1 MSLWN
6 IAWQNI
12 RERALSS
19 TLTALTISLGVA
31 LVVVVLVIH
40 STIDRAFRRGAQ
52 GYDLIVGAKGGQL
65 PLVLSTVFYLQ
76 LNQQLDP
83 VSYGLYEKLTSG
95 SLASGVQL
103 AVPVCL
109 GHEYKDCAVVAT
121 NQDMFDRLR
130 YGNDQKYAFAVGAN
144 FRDEN
149 PFEAVVGA
157 TAAQRAGLKLGSTFR
172 PIATV
177 LERTRH
183 GEKGH
188 EDFTVV
194 GILSPTGTPNDRAI
208 FINLEGFFR
217 CPAHAH
223 ERQMS
228 AASKESVDSEAHQE
242 HHHHNHGHPL
252 SAILVCTKLDEN
264 PLAAMSLPDEIN
276 RNTDSG
282 TQAMAV
288 KPAII
293 IADLFDRIIG
303 NVQLLLLVLSALV
316 VVVAGMGIL
325 LSIYNSMNDRR
336 HDIAVMRALGASR
349 AIVMFVILL
358 ESILLALG
366 GGLLGAILGH
376 GLIGLLAPTIASQVG
391 VSVTA
396 LEFQTVEL
404 LLVPGLIVL
413 ATVVG
418 YLPAAVAYRTDV
430 AKSLQAG
437 T

>member
-1 MSLWN
+1 MSLWS

-12 RERALSS
+12 RQRALSS
-19 TLTALTISLGVA
+19 TLTAFSISLGVA
-31 LVVVVLVIH
+31 LVVTVLVIH
-40 STIDRAFRRGAQ
+40 STIDSAFRRGAQ

-76 LNQQLDP
+76 LNQELDAL
-83 VSYGLYEKLTSG
+83 SHEWYEKLTSG
-95 SLASGVQL
+95 PLASGVQL

-109 GHEYKDCAVVAT
+109 GHEYRNCPVVAT
-121 NQDMFDRLR
+121 NQDMFDRLK
-130 YGNDQKYAFAVGAN
+130 YGNDQKYEFAAGAN
-144 FRDEN
+144 FRNEKH
-149 PFEAVVGA
+149 FEAVVGA
-157 TAAQRAGLKLGSTFR
+157 TAAKKAGLRLGSTFR
-172 PIATV
+172 PMATG

-183 GEKGH
+183 GEEGH

-194 GILSPTGTPNDRAI
+194 GILAPTGTPNDRAI

-217 CPAHAH
+217 CPAHAQGAH
-223 ERQMS
+223 AGPPS
-228 AASKESVDSEAHQE
+228 AVSASSEAHHE
-242 HHHHNHGHPL
+242 HSHEHQHPL

-264 PLAAMSLPDEIN
+264 PQAAMALPDEIN
-276 RNTDSG
+276 RSTAQG
-282 TQAMAV
+282 AQAIAV

-349 AIVMFVILL
+349 AIVMSLILL
-358 ESILLALG
+358 ESILLSLG
-366 GGLLGAILGH
+366 GGLLGVLLGH
-376 GLIGLLAPTIASQVG
+376 GLTGLMAPMIASEVG
-391 VSVTA
+391 VRVAA

-404 LLVPGLIVL
+404 LLVPGLIVM

>member
-1 MSLWN
+1 MSLWS

-12 RERALSS
+12 RERSLSS
-19 TLTALTISLGVA
+19 ILTAFSIGLGVA
-31 LVVVVLVIH
+31 LVVTVLVIH
-40 STIDRAFRRGAQ
+40 STIDSAFRRGAQ

-76 LNQQLDP
+76 LNQQFDP
-83 VSYGLYEKLTSG
+83 VSYEWYEKLASG
-95 SLASGVQL
+95 SLAGGVQL

-109 GHEYKDCAVVAT
+109 GHEYRSCPVVAT

-130 YGNDQKYAFAVGAN
+130 YGNDQKYEFAAGTN
-144 FRDEN
+144 FHNEK

-157 TAAQRAGLKLGSTFR
+157 AAARQAGLKLGSTFR
-172 PIATV
+172 PVATG
-177 LERTRH
+177 LERARH
-183 GEKGH
+183 GEDGH

-194 GILSPTGTPNDRAI
+194 GILAPTGTPNDRAI

-217 CPAHAH
+217 CPAHAQGQH
-223 ERQMS
+223 ANAHS
-228 AASKESVDSEAHQE
+228 AASEDGEAH
-242 HHHHNHGHPL
+242 HGHQHEHPL
-252 SAILVCTKLDEN
+252 SAILVCTKIDEN
-264 PLAAMSLPDEIN
+264 PQAAMALPDEIN
-276 RNTDSG
+276 RSTAPG

-288 KPAII
+288 KPATI

-303 NVQLLLLVLSALV
+303 NVQLLLLVLSAAV

-349 AIVMFVILL
+349 AIVMSLILL
-358 ESILLALG
+358 ESILLSLG
-366 GGLLGAILGH
+366 GGLLGELLGH
-376 GLIGLLAPTIASQVG
+376 GVTGLMAPMIASEVG
-391 VSVTA
+391 VRVAA

-404 LLVPGLIVL
+404 WLIPGLIVM
-413 ATVVG
+413 AAVVG

-437 T
+437 V

>member
-19 TLTALTISLGVA
+19 TLTALSISLGVA
-31 LVVVVLVIH
+31 LVVAVLAIH

-83 VSYGLYEKLTSG
+83 VSYELYKKLTSG
-95 SLASGVQL
+95 PLASGVQL

-109 GHEYKDCAVVAT
+109 GHEYKDCPVVAT

-130 YGNDQKYAFAVGAN
+130 YGNNQKYEFAVGTN
-144 FRDEN
+144 FRDEK

-157 TAAQRAGLKLGSTFR
+157 TASQRTDLKLGSKFR
-172 PIATV
+172 PVATG
-177 LERTRH
+177 LERTWH

-223 ERQMS
+223 ERQTS
-228 AASKESVDSEAHQE
+228 VASKELADSEAHHE
-242 HHHHNHGHPL
+242 HPL

-264 PLAAMSLPDEIN
+264 FQAAMSLPDEIN

-288 KPAII
+288 KPAIV

-303 NVQLLLLVLSALV
+303 NVQLVLLVLSALV

-349 AIVMFVILL
+349 GIVMSVILL

-366 GGLLGAILGH
+366 GGLLGVLLGH
-376 GLIGLLAPTIASQVG
+376 GLTGLLAPMIASEVG
-391 VSVTA
+391 VSVA
-396 LEFQTVEL
+396 AFEFQTVEL

-437 T
+437 A